1 MHQDL
6 MTDATT
12 TKTILIA
19 AAIVGAALLIGTIT
33 TSIATTTIL
42 TGNQVF
48 AQQQQQADSLVVQNT
63 TTSIQDPVPGHSSH
77 QLALAAP
84 PRQDGKI
91 WSGVVTFTASKPV
104 DVVVLHPY
112 NKPQTAATNQSF
124 GEPLNAPN
132 PFAPGQNIAITLMT
146 KQTDRPIFSG
156 SLPFA
161 GTALAFHTTTGE
173 PFTVTYTLDAEAKS
187 PTTTTTG
194 TTTDV
199 DRLPLQRE
207 DNVTRLPPQP
217 QGPDA
222 MPDAIP
228 PPDDDDEQQSPP
240 EEEAPANSTSS
251 N

>member
-33 TSIATTTIL
+33 TSIATTIL

>member
-1 MHQDL
+1 M
-6 MTDATT
+6 
-12 TKTILIA
+12 
-19 AAIVGAALLIGTIT
+19 
-33 TSIATTTIL
+33 
-42 TGNQVF
+42 
-48 AQQQQQADSLVVQNT
+48 
-63 TTSIQDPVPGHSSH
+63 QDPVPGHSSH

-228 PPDDDDEQQSPP
+228 PPDDEQQSPP